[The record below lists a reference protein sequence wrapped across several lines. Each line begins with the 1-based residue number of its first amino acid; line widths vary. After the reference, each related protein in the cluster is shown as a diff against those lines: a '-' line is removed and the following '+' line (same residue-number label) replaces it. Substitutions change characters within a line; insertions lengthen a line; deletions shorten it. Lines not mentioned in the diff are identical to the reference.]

1 VRLDLRSEIDTL
13 FETLERISKED
24 TLKIFIFYTSN
35 QHHQIYNQSTEMLL
49 YGVCEVNFDKLLTST
64 GKPISNWNNPPK
76 TLTGWYNVYDPD
88 DTELA
93 VGQLKVLE

>member
-1 VRLDLRSEIDTL
+1 
-13 FETLERISKED
+13 
-24 TLKIFIFYTSN
+24 
-35 QHHQIYNQSTEMLL
+35 MLL